1 METLLKVLQV
11 LGLQILLKTTAL
23 PAYTN
28 AAEGSQE
35 S

>member
-11 LGLQILLKTTAL
+11 LGLQILLKPTAL
-23 PAYTN
+23 GAYTN
-28 AAEGSQE
+28 AAEGSQG

>member
-11 LGLQILLKTTAL
+11 LGLQILLKPTAL

-28 AAEGSQE
+28 AAEGSEE

>member
-11 LGLQILLKTTAL
+11 LGLQILLKPTAL
-23 PAYTN
+23 GAFTN
-28 AAEGSQE
+28 ATEVSEE